1 MRLAIWARLIKQF
14 HRRRVSLRIA
24 VGFLAV
30 MGLNYASNSP
40 TQAADSMPTIRVR
53 VLNFTKATPQTIT
66 SAEREAGRIFGDAGL
81 NVVWLNCPLRQTT
94 VNPTDPCQQPL
105 DPSHVIVRL
114 LSDRTR
120 KGLQDSVFGFAIL
133 PALASV
139 YYESLITLARTYRAE
154 MIDLPTI
161 LGCVMAHEIGHLLL
175 GSNHSATGIMKA
187 HWGRKQVRELI
198 KGDLLF
204 TSQQSKLIQ
213 TEGQTRMHFEMSQVQ
228 ATGSIQQPAA
238 SLSFATAP
246 K

>member
-1 MRLAIWARLIKQF
+1 MQAILRPKQQTQCPQSECGCSIS
-14 HRRRVSLRIA
+14 RRPHLR
-24 VGFLAV
+24 
-30 MGLNYASNSP
+30 
-40 TQAADSMPTIRVR
+40 
-53 VLNFTKATPQTIT
+53 
-66 SAEREAGRIFGDAGL
+66 
-81 NVVWLNCPLRQTT
+81 
-94 VNPTDPCQQPL
+94 
-105 DPSHVIVRL
+105 RL

-187 HWGRKQVRELI
+187 HWGRKQMRELI

-204 TSQQSKLIQ
+204 TFQQSKLIQ
-213 TEGQTRMHFEMSQVQ
+213 AEGQTRMHFEMSQEYKRQVQ
-228 ATGSIQQPAA
+228 SANPAA
-238 SLSFATAP
+238 SS
-246 K
+246 